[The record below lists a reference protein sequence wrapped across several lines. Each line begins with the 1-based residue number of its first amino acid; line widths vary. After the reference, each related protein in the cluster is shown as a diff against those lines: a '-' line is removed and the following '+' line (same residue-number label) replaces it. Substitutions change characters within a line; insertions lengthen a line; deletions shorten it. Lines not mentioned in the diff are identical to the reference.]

1 MKIGL
6 IDVDGHHYPNLALMK
21 LSAWHKS
28 QGDTVEWWWGW
39 GQYDRVYMSKVFDE
53 TYTPDIPE
61 PVNAA
66 EIIKG
71 GTGYGLDNRL
81 PDKIEHIYP
90 DYSLYPEL
98 TKDTAYGFLSRGC
111 PRGCPFC
118 IVADKEGRKSV
129 KVADLS
135 EWWRGQKNIV
145 LMDPNTLAC
154 TDHIDLLGQLADSG
168 AWVDINQGADA
179 RLLTED
185 NIAALNRVKLKTIHF
200 AWDMMEQSEAVLA
213 YVTPSHQFPLGVTMP
228 VERRSRLLRWAAQRE
243 GRYVLEDDYDSEFRY
258 ASRPIPALQG
268 LDAGGRVIYLGT
280 FSRSIAPAIRVA
292 YLILP
297 PELLARYRQVFPQ
310 SACTVSRFEQETLR
324 QFLVQGLYSRHLRRS
339 GNRYRRKCSILTQ
352 ALGRFPHLS
361 LSGEGAGL
369 HFLLTAPHLTEGE
382 MVQRA
387 ARSGIRVSPLSRYCH
402 QVSPPPS
409 TVVVGYAGLPLE
421 QLEACANLL
430 GQALDPVTPLPEDAR
445 PNE

>member
-1 MKIGL
+1 MKVGL

-21 LSAWHKS
+21 LSSWHKS

-61 PVNAA
+61 PVNAG

-118 IVADKEGRKSV
+118 IVAGKEGRRSV

-135 EWWRGQKNIV
+135 EWWNGQKNIV

-154 TDHIDLLGQLADSG
+154 PEHLELLGQLADSR

-185 NIAALNRVKLKTIHF
+185 NIAALNRIKLKMIHF
-200 AWDMMEQSEAVLA
+200 AWDMMEQSEAVLKGLEL
-213 YVTPSHQFPLGVTMP
+213 YEKYGVLD
-228 VERRSRLLRWAAQRE
+228 ERKRRV
-243 GRYVLEDDYDSEFRY
+243 YVLTNYNTSMEENLYRVYKLREMQFDPYVMVYDKPNAPKVIKKLQRWCNNKFIWRSCEKFEDY
-258 ASRPIPALQG
+258 
-268 LDAGGRVIYLGT
+268 
-280 FSRSIAPAIRVA
+280 
-292 YLILP
+292 
-297 PELLARYRQVFPQ
+297 
-310 SACTVSRFEQETLR
+310 
-324 QFLVQGLYSRHLRRS
+324 
-339 GNRYRRKCSILTQ
+339 K
-352 ALGRFPHLS
+352 
-361 LSGEGAGL
+361 
-369 HFLLTAPHLTEGE
+369 
-382 MVQRA
+382 
-387 ARSGIRVSPLSRYCH
+387 
-402 QVSPPPS
+402 
-409 TVVVGYAGLPLE
+409 
-421 QLEACANLL
+421 
-430 GQALDPVTPLPEDAR
+430 
-445 PNE
+445 